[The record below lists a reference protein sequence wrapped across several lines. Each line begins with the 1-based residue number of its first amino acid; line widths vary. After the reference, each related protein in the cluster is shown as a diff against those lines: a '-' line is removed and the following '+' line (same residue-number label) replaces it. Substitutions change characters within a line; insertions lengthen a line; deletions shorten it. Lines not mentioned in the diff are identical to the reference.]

1 MSSEQVLCGGLDRDA
16 AGLHAQ
22 QLGQARHHRRGVRGD
37 LRAFA
42 DQRDVGVG
50 QHAAARGD
58 ALGGVAQEAGAVG
71 VLPGRLAGREM
82 AADIALGQRAVDRVA
97 QRVDADI
104 GVGMAGQA
112 RVVRHLDAAQHQLA
126 AGRQHMHVEAGADA
140 GEQRRRAMRVPA
152 ATRSSG

>member
-1 MSSEQVLCGGLDRDA
+1 MVVAFTEMRPGSTPSR
-16 AGLHAQ
+16 
-22 QLGQARHHRRGVRGD
+22 LGQAGDHRGGVRGD

-42 DQRDVGVG
+42 DQGDVGVG

-58 ALGGVAQEAGAVG
+58 PPGGVAQEAGAVG
-71 VLPGRLAGREM
+71 VLPGGLAGREM

-112 RVVRHLDAAQHQLA
+112 ACRAAP
-126 AGRQHMHVEAGADA
+126 
-140 GEQRRRAMRVPA
+140 RRRTASACGPSAAHARRSRCRRAGIRVPA
-152 ATRSSG
+152 RMRSSRARSSG